1 MLVQNQIYF
10 RREDIE
16 MENIL
21 ITGGAGFI
29 GSHLTGK
36 LLKEGNRVIC
46 VDNFELGRK
55 ENLAMYSDN
64 SNLEIIELDVSEVD
78 KFSDLLAEKKID
90 RIYHLA
96 ANSDIQKSARMPGV
110 DFKNTFSTTYSVLEG
125 MRRNG
130 IKKLF
135 FASTSAVYGDKA
147 GVNLTENIGSLSPIS
162 YYGGA
167 KLASEAFISSYA
179 YMNEMEVLIFRF
191 PNVIGPNLTHG
202 VIFDFIK
209 KLQNNP
215 KELEIL
221 GDGTQCKPY
230 LYVLDLVNAIVEYS
244 HRQKRGVEIYN
255 IGVETAT
262 TVTEIADMVCKKLGL
277 KDVKY
282 NYTGGNVGWKG
293 DVPAFQYDLSK
304 IYATGWKPAHNSN
317 QSVQATLDSLEL

>member
-1 MLVQNQIYF
+1 
-10 RREDIE
+10 
-16 MENIL
+16 MERIL

-29 GSHLTGK
+29 GSHLAGE
-36 LLKEGNRVIC
+36 LLSKGHYVVC
-46 VDNFELGRK
+46 VDNFELGKR
-55 ENLAMYSDN
+55 ENVQKFLDN
-64 SNLEIIELDVSEVD
+64 PSFELIEMDVSHVD
-78 KFSDLLAEKKID
+78 EFSDLLKEKKIE

-110 DFKNTFSTTYSVLEG
+110 DFVNTFSTTYAVVEG

-130 IKKLF
+130 IKNMF
-135 FASTSAVYGDKA
+135 FASTSAVYGNKS
-147 GVNLTENIGSLSPIS
+147 GINLTESIGGLSPIS

-179 YMNEMEVLIFRF
+179 YMNEMSVLVFRF

-202 VIFDFIK
+202 VVFDFIR
-209 KLQNNP
+209 KLQKNP

-230 LYVLDLVNAIVEYS
+230 LYVLDLVDAIIEYS
-244 HRQKRGVEIYN
+244 FKQSQGVEIYN

-262 TVTEIADMVCKKLGL
+262 TVKEIADMVCERLGL
-277 KDVKY
+277 KDVEYK
-282 NYTGGNVGWKG
+282 YTGGNVGWKG

-304 IYATGWKPAHNSN
+304 IYSTGWRPKHNSN
-317 QSVQATLDSLEL
+317 ESVKATLDSLDI

>member
-1 MLVQNQIYF
+1 
-10 RREDIE
+10 
-16 MENIL
+16 MENIV

-29 GSHLTGK
+29 GSHLAGK
-36 LLKEGNRVIC
+36 LLENGNKVIS
-46 VDNFELGRK
+46 VDNFELGKR
-55 ENLAMYSDN
+55 ENVQEYLDN
-64 SNLEIIELDVSEVD
+64 PNFELVEMDVSKVD
-78 KFSDLLAEKKID
+78 KFSMLLQEKHVD

-96 ANSDIQKSARMPGV
+96 ANSDIQKSAIVPGV
-110 DFKNTFSTTYSVLEG
+110 DFTNTFGTTYSVLEG

-135 FASTSAVYGDKA
+135 FASTSAVYGDKS
-147 GVNLTENIGSLSPIS
+147 GVNLTEDIGGLSPIS

-209 KLQNNP
+209 KLNNNP
-215 KELEIL
+215 NELEIL

-230 LYVLDLVNAIVEYS
+230 LYVIDLVDAIVEYS
-244 HRQKRGVEIYN
+244 MKQGKGVEIFN
-255 IGVETAT
+255 IGVDTAT
-262 TVTEIADMVCKKLGL
+262 TVKEIADMVCRKLGL
-277 KDVKY
+277 SQVEY
-282 NYTGGNVGWKG
+282 RYTGGNVGWKG

-304 IYATGWKPAHNSN
+304 IYNTGWKPKHNSN
-317 QSVQATLDSLEL
+317 ESVQATLDSLNL

>member
-1 MLVQNQIYF
+1 
-10 RREDIE
+10 
-16 MENIL
+16 MENIV

-29 GSHLTGK
+29 GSHLAGK
-36 LLKEGNRVIC
+36 LLENGNKVIS
-46 VDNFELGRK
+46 VDNFELGKR
-55 ENLAMYSDN
+55 ENVQEYLDN
-64 SNLEIIELDVSEVD
+64 PNFELVEMDVSKVD
-78 KFSDLLAEKKID
+78 KFSMLLQEKHID

-96 ANSDIQKSARMPGV
+96 ANSDIQKSAIVPGV
-110 DFKNTFSTTYSVLEG
+110 DFTNTFGTTYSVLEG

-135 FASTSAVYGDKA
+135 FASTSAVYGDKS
-147 GVNLTENIGSLSPIS
+147 GVNLTEDIGGLSPIS

-209 KLQNNP
+209 KLNNNP
-215 KELEIL
+215 NELEIL

-230 LYVLDLVNAIVEYS
+230 LYVIDLVDAIVEYS
-244 HRQKRGVEIYN
+244 MKQGKGVEIFN
-255 IGVETAT
+255 IGVDTAT
-262 TVTEIADMVCKKLGL
+262 TVKEIADMVCRKLGL
-277 KDVKY
+277 SQVEY
-282 NYTGGNVGWKG
+282 RYTGGNVGWKG

-304 IYATGWKPAHNSN
+304 IYNTGWKPKHNSN
-317 QSVQATLDSLEL
+317 ESVQATLDSLNL